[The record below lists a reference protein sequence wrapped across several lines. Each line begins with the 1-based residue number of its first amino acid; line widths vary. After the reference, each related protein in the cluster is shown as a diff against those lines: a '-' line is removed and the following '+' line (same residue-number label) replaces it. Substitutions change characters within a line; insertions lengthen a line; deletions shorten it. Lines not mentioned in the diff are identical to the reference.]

1 MALSIAEIKSDA
13 QTRMTK
19 SIESLKH
26 EFTRLRTGR
35 ASVGILDGVKVD
47 YYGQLVPISQ
57 VANVTVA
64 DSRTLQVQPWE
75 KQMVGPVE
83 KAIMASNLGLTP
95 NVAGTL
101 IRINLPPLTEQRRK
115 ELAKV
120 VSGEGEDTKI
130 AIRNVRRDAMQHLKD
145 LLKAKVITEDED
157 KRAEEEAQKLT
168 DKFVKEVDAIC
179 KTKEDELMH
188 L

>member
-1 MALSIAEIKSDA
+1 MAQSIADIKSDA

-35 ASVGILDGVKVD
+35 ASVGILEGVKVD
-47 YYGQLVPISQ
+47 YYGSMVPISQ

-75 KQMVGPVE
+75 KQMTGPVE
-83 KAIMASNLGLTP
+83 KAIINSNLGLTP
-95 NVAGTL
+95 NVAGQI

-120 VSGEGEDTKI
+120 VSGEGENAKV
-130 AIRNVRRDAMQHLKD
+130 AIRNVRRDAMQHTKD
-145 LLKAKVITEDED
+145 LLKSKVITEDEE
-157 KRAEEEAQKLT
+157 KRAEEEIQKLT
-168 DKFVKEVDAIC
+168 DKFVKEVDAVC
-179 KTKEDELMH
+179 KVKEDELMH

>member
-1 MALSIAEIKSDA
+1 
-13 QTRMTK
+13 MT
-19 SIESLKH
+19 ELVD
-26 EFTRLRTGR
+26 ELFG
-35 ASVGILDGVKVD
+35 AVGELDGPGAQVHEA
-47 YYGQLVPISQ
+47 GLLHLVGFEL
-57 VANVTVA
+57 
-64 DSRTLQVQPWE
+64 R
-75 KQMVGPVE
+75 
-83 KAIMASNLGLTP
+83 
-95 NVAGTL
+95 
-101 IRINLPPLTEQRRK
+101 EQRRK

-157 KRAEEEAQKLT
+157 KRAEEDAQKLT

-179 KTKEDELMH
+179 KAKEDELMH